1 MEVASVQAG
10 AAAQEEAA
18 VQEEMAKPKKKRKR
32 TKREDVIVTAR
43 VPLEIRNQA
52 VAVLES
58 IGSTP
63 TELINAAFEYV
74 IVAEELPQVGHS
86 FDEVAARRKEL
97 TVEQKREMRDRLAEL
112 TPKAPAFWEG
122 QSFDE
127 LRAKALGERYGLQS
141 QEEDDHE
148 NYA

>member
-1 MEVASVQAG
+1 MEVALVQEEVASQG
-10 AAAQEEAA
+10 EAAAQEET
-18 VQEEMAKPKKKRKR
+18 AKPKKRRKR

-74 IVAEELPQVGHS
+74 IAAEELPQVVHS
-86 FDEVAARRKEL
+86 LDEVAARRKGL
-97 TVEQKREMRDRLAEL
+97 TVEQKREMKNRLVEL

-122 QSFDE
+122 RSFDD
-127 LRAKALGERYGLQS
+127 LRAEALDERYGMQS
-141 QEEDDHE
+141 REGDGHEDH
-148 NYA
+148 A